1 MPAGNEW
8 FSDSMNGNSD
18 TALRKPG
25 LWRGTAQWRNQETV
39 HGHPVLH
46 KTPRTKLNI
55 GDKPHLIFNIDE
67 AELPTRAVVP
77 KTVTQKTAKNMKFTS
92 VGRGENVQV
101 VHLSPPPFVIAKR
114 VEMYK
119 QNLAAGSESAMTI
132 FFLNWFN
139 SFRSTGFKVVL
150 DVHSSRASLMRTNY
164 CKESDIKMLCLPS
177 HTTPAHVSK
186 PFKTNCH
193 HETVN
198 FMHNSANH
206 AFTKFSVE
214 QHFFA
219 LLA

>member
-1 MPAGNEW
+1 
-8 FSDSMNGNSD
+8 
-18 TALRKPG
+18 
-25 LWRGTAQWRNQETV
+25 
-39 HGHPVLH
+39 
-46 KTPRTKLNI
+46 
-55 GDKPHLIFNIDE
+55 
-67 AELPTRAVVP
+67 
-77 KTVTQKTAKNMKFTS
+77 
-92 VGRGENVQV
+92 
-101 VHLSPPPFVIAKR
+101 
-114 VEMYK
+114 MYK

-132 FFLNWFN
+132 FFLNSFN